1 MPDLPNLDILIT
13 LAIAGVVGLIIGF
26 ERGWHEEKGPDAEED
41 THSAGIRTFTFA
53 GLLGGTAAVLSATFG
68 PWALVVALLG
78 VVGLAVAGYV
88 VSALETRQHGFTTEL
103 ALLVTFSLGAV
114 AGVGLRL
121 EAVAAAVVSA
131 LILGMKE
138 EIHAVVRGLD
148 RRELLST
155 LQLLVVAVVAVP
167 LLPNHG
173 LGPYDAINPRTV
185 GLMALLISLISFVGY
200 FSVRRLGT
208 RVGLLL
214 TAALGGLTSS
224 TAVTVSFSRMA
235 ATNRNAA
242 PVLGAGVLLASAV
255 MPPRLL
261 VIVSIINLELLAD
274 IIAPIAALALVPA
287 VAGII
292 MVRLASRPDQET
304 PEVALSN
311 PLQLGP
317 ALAFALILAILFVLV
332 PAVREWLGDMGVVA
346 LAALSGLADVDA
358 MAISLARGADTSV
371 ISDLAASAI
380 VVAAISNT
388 LVKAGI
394 ASVLSQGALARW
406 SGLVLVGAAMFA
418 LVLVWLLF

>member
-1 MPDLPNLDILIT
+1 
-13 LAIAGVVGLIIGF
+13 
-26 ERGWHEEKGPDAEED
+26 
-41 THSAGIRTFTFA
+41 
-53 GLLGGTAAVLSATFG
+53 
-68 PWALVVALLG
+68 
-78 VVGLAVAGYV
+78 
-88 VSALETRQHGFTTEL
+88 
-103 ALLVTFSLGAV
+103 
-114 AGVGLRL
+114 
-121 EAVAAAVVSA
+121 
-131 LILGMKE
+131 MKE

-155 LQLLVVAVVAVP
+155 LQLLVVAVVAMP

-224 TAVTVSFSRMA
+224 TAVTVSFARMA

-255 MPPRLL
+255 MAPRLL
-261 VIVSIINLELLAD
+261 FIVSIINLELLAD

-287 VAGII
+287 AAGII
-292 MVRLASRPDQET
+292 MVRFASRPDQET
-304 PEVALSN
+304 PEITLKN

-332 PAVREWLGDMGVVA
+332 PAVGEWLGETGVVA

-358 MAISLARGADTSV
+358 MAISLARGAGTSV

-394 ASVLSQGALARW
+394 ASVLSRGALARW